1 MPEYYLIIVIL
12 LFTLA
17 ISDLIVG
24 VSNDAVNF
32 LNSAIGSKVASR
44 HAIMIVASL
53 GIFVGATFSNGM
65 MEVARKGIFN
75 PEFFVFAEVMVIFL
89 AVMLTD
95 IILLDLFNTFGMP
108 TSTTISIVFELLGAS
123 VAVSLLKIAA
133 AGDSF
138 SALGQYINSSSA
150 LAIISG
156 IFISVGIAFV
166 VGTFLQYLSR
176 LLFTFQ
182 YERRMDWV
190 GSLWAGLALTFLTY
204 FLLIKGI
211 KGASFV
217 PDAFV
222 SWVKD
227 NTMLLIVISLV
238 FWSIAMQVILMIFK
252 VNILRIVVLFGTFSL
267 AMAFAGNDLVN
278 FIGVP
283 IAGFESF
290 NAWSASGAGAE
301 DFGMAVLGHP
311 VRTNTLLLLLAGI
324 VMILTLW
331 FSKKAQSVTETEVNL
346 GRQEEGS
353 ERFLPNALS
362 RGIVRYTRQI
372 SMGVQKLVPESWL
385 EKAEDSFKPVEEVV
399 KKEGEHDPAAF
410 DLVRASV
417 NLTVASMLIA
427 FATSL
432 KLPLSTTYVS
442 FMVAM
447 GTSLADRAWG
457 RDSAVYRVAGVLN
470 VIAGWFLTAFIAFS
484 VSALFALAIYSF
496 GGWAIGIL
504 VILAVFLISRTFL
517 FHKRR
522 EKEKAEEESFER
534 QAEMIPAFQVLKET
548 SSGIKQTLSG
558 IRTALHDSLFGL
570 LQEDQLLLERAEQAI
585 HQLEKGNKSLKKKL
599 FSAIRRIEEKNAE
612 ASRAYLLVYD
622 LEQDILQSIKLI
634 FHSCFEHVEN
644 VHKPLDNEQGEL
656 LYKMQEEVSSYLQD
670 IEEVLGNGAYHAID
684 TVLEE
689 KRNLF
694 LELEGLINHQV
705 EGVKKRKYGRRNSM
719 LYFSLLLEL
728 KDLIAVAARFVK
740 LYSRVQQSVVEGEMS
755 LMAGK

>member
-1 MPEYYLIIVIL
+1 MPDLYLIIVIL
-12 LFTLA
+12 LFVLA

-32 LNSAIGSKVASR
+32 LNSAIGSKVAPR
-44 HAIMIVASL
+44 NAIMIVASL
-53 GIFVGATFSNGM
+53 GIFVGATFSSGM

-108 TSTTISIVFELLGAS
+108 TSTTVSIVFELLGAA

-138 SALGQYINSSSA
+138 STLAQYINSSSA

-166 VGTFLQYLSR
+166 VGTFLQYVSR

-217 PDAFV
+217 SEAFV
-222 SWVKD
+222 DWVKH
-227 NTMLLIVISLV
+227 NTLLLIFISFLL
-238 FWSIAMQVILMIFK
+238 WSVVMQAVLMIFK

-290 NAWSASGAGAE
+290 NAWSASGAEAE
-301 DFGMAVLGHP
+301 EFNMAVLGHP
-311 VRTNTLLLLLAGI
+311 VRTKTILLLLAGI

-346 GRQEEGS
+346 GRQDEGA
-353 ERFLPNALS
+353 ERFPPNALS
-362 RGIVRYTRQI
+362 RGIVRYSRQI
-372 SMGVQKLVPESWL
+372 SMGVQKLLPNSWL
-385 EKAEDSFKPVEEVV
+385 EKAEESFQPVEQEV

-484 VSALFALAIYSF
+484 VSALFAWAIYTF
-496 GGWAIGIL
+496 GGWAIGFL
-504 VILAVFLISRTFL
+504 VLLAVALISRTFL
-517 FHKRR
+517 LHRLR

-534 QAEMIPAFQVLKET
+534 QAQAIPAVQVLKDS
-548 SSGIKQTLSG
+548 SSGIKQTLAG
-558 IRTALHDSLFGL
+558 IKTALHDSLFGL
-570 LQEDQLLLERAEQAI
+570 LQEDELLLERAEQAI
-585 HQLEKGNKSLKKKL
+585 LQLEKGNKKLRKRL
-599 FSAIRRIEEKNAE
+599 FSAIRRIEEDNAE

-622 LEQDILQSIKLI
+622 LEQDILQSVKLI
-634 FHSCFEHVEN
+634 FDACREHVEN
-644 VHKPLDNEQGEL
+644 VHKPLDDEQGEL
-656 LYKMQEEVSSYLQD
+656 LYRMQEEVSDYLQNVA
-670 IEEVLGNGAYHAID
+670 EVLGNGTYHIVD
-684 TVLEE
+684 DILEE

-694 LELEGLINHQV
+694 LHLEKLINHQV
-705 EGVKKRKYGRRNSM
+705 EGVKARKYGRRNSM

-740 LYSRVQQSVVEGEMS
+740 LYSRVHQSVLKEELS
-755 LMAGK
+755 LMVGK